1 MARRKSTR
9 RFDPRYFMSEKTDII
24 KEGMRMSP
32 EDLDRQDF
40 EKMAQLAKDDERLR
54 RKIENVEVGN
64 LPDSEDPPIPYA
76 KVTFLNG
83 DTKFYYNPSDMERD
97 FAVPDLAP
105 DLPDDFEL

>member
-1 MARRKSTR
+1 MARRKNTR

-32 EDLDRQDF
+32 EDLDRQEF
-40 EKMAQLAKDDERLR
+40 EKLAQKVEEVFGD
-54 RKIENVEVGN
+54 KIEKVEVVN
-64 LPDSEDPPIPYA
+64 VDDQDPPMSIA
-76 KVTFLNG
+76 KVTFLDG
-83 DTKFYYNPSDMERD
+83 YTKTYYDPSDMERD